1 MVTNFH
7 QASPMLEILVIMAAV
22 VIMMAR
28 KPRRRRAMGRYIR
41 GSVDED
47 MALGTLAA
55 KTLVIQAFGDVVTE
69 RTLVTSLV
77 AQWSLIGKTVA
88 DNQGPIMV
96 GVSHG
101 DYTAAEVEVWIERQ
115 NSWKEAD
122 LVAREISGRKIR
134 RIGVFTQQG
143 IDLGAMTLNGGRP
156 VKTKLNWILNAGV
169 TIDFWA
175 YNNGSAA
182 LATTD
187 PNVVVSGHVNL
198 FPK

>member
-1 MVTNFH
+1 
-7 QASPMLEILVIMAAV
+7 
-22 VIMMAR
+22 
-28 KPRRRRAMGRYIR
+28 MGRYIR
-41 GSVDED
+41 GAVDED
-47 MALGTLAA
+47 MNLGSLAA

-69 RTLVTSLV
+69 RTLITSLD
-77 AQWSLIGKTVA
+77 AMWSMIGKTIA

-101 DYTAAEVEVWIERQ
+101 DYTAAEVEAWIERQ
-115 NSWKEAD
+115 DSWKEAD
-122 LVAREISGRKIR
+122 LIAREITGRKIR
-134 RIGVFTQQG
+134 RVGVFPEGGASLSTQV
-143 IDLGAMTLNGGRP
+143 LNEGRSI
-156 VKTKLNWILNAGV
+156 KTRLNWILNVGQ

-182 LATTD
+182 LATTL